1 MLPQAS
7 IVDTKETLYN
17 VQSKAIGENCKWIF
31 VPAHVSDEWT
41 GSSARNSTR
50 FRPRKIST
58 SHHRII
64 SKFAD
69 QIIQKLMYSIPKS
82 RFRSDHAG
90 NELRIRHSLFNTT
103 GTKLIRSI
111 ASYCASEMQ
120 KIMGIRLFGNFLQEF
135 PAFSIGPLRWSRA
148 QNIHSWSGFVAKLVQ
163 SLWHSMQITK
173 KRNLSGHLGGD
184 AVLSEFSAR
193 VSSVFLYFLG
203 KLRRSISPYSS

>member
-41 GSSARNSTR
+41 GSSALNSTR

-90 NELRIRHSLFNTT
+90 NELRIRQSMSTRRAENIFNDLPFCYLLICFLLLF
-103 GTKLIRSI
+103 
-111 ASYCASEMQ
+111 SYCFSYVPGP
-120 KIMGIRLFGNFLQEF
+120 KSYF
-135 PAFSIGPLRWSRA
+135 P
-148 QNIHSWSGFVAKLVQ
+148 
-163 SLWHSMQITK
+163 
-173 KRNLSGHLGGD
+173 
-184 AVLSEFSAR
+184 
-193 VSSVFLYFLG
+193 LYFSKG
-203 KLRRSISPYSS
+203 PKNS